1 VRQKVMAALV
11 TLAVAAGIAAL
22 VKYGPAAG
30 TAGERGLVL
39 YLPLEK
45 DLSDHSR
52 FKREVK
58 VTGRVRLEEGVAR
71 FPGDGWLTV
80 EHISLDD
87 RPFAVSM
94 WVKPDGPAHMGLL
107 DQKDEDSE
115 NHHLHL
121 ALSNTHPY
129 FAFFANDTRTRR
141 RLQYGSWNHLV
152 FVFTGQ
158 MQEVWVDGQAIER
171 SASKVYLG
179 KRGDTVIGRRLDFPY
194 LRASDFTG
202 WMCEVRIYEGAFEP
216 ERIAALY
223 RRGMAGK

>member
-1 VRQKVMAALV
+1 MRHKVVAAIV
-11 TLAVAAGIAAL
+11 TLAVVGGIAAL

-39 YLPLEK
+39 YLPMEK
-45 DLSDHSR
+45 DLVDHSPFGR
-52 FKREVK
+52 DVK
-58 VTGRVRLEEGVAR
+58 VSGQVHLEGGVAR

-80 EHISLDD
+80 EHVPLDN

-94 WVKPDGPAHMGLL
+94 WVKPDGPSNMGLL
-107 DQKDEDSE
+107 DQQDEDTE

-129 FAFFANDTRTRR
+129 FAFYSNDTRTRR

-158 MQEVWVDGQAIER
+158 MQEVWVDGQPIEH
-171 SASKVYLG
+171 SASKGYLG
-179 KRGDTVIGRRLDFPY
+179 KKGDTLVGRRLAFPY

-202 WMCEVRIYEGAFEP
+202 WMCELRVYEGPFEP

-223 RRGMAGK
+223 RRGMSGK